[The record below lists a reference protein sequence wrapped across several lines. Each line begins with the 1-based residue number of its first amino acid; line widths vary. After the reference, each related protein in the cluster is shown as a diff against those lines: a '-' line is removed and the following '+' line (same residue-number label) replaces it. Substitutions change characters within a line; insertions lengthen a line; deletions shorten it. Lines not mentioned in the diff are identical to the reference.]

1 MTTKK
6 TSGMIES
13 ASRFSLVIVGRS
25 YEISAISKCFESTA
39 VQVYGLPTDMIPR
52 SGNFNEEPLAGPLC
66 ILPLCHDYKE
76 HLVKSKLILEG
87 GCVLFPEGESA
98 KIETDRIFAFDLA
111 KKVGLPVASSYLF
124 EAKAAMNF
132 VNESEV
138 PIVLKN
144 PRCPARDGVFTSI
157 FHSKSTARA
166 FLKELPQESSV
177 FLQEH
182 VSGSEISHTA
192 FVSGENISSLV
203 TSREFKAISPE
214 SGELLMPPIAG
225 ISEVDPDD
233 QYGLAK
239 QLLHP
244 LRSWL
249 STVGYRG
256 FLQVSAILAENVC
269 SIIEFNIRLGVTV
282 GPLLLQ
288 QLKNPSRFIESIAFG
303 ECVEVEV
310 EEGRGWACSLTPIP
324 DEETEMVSKGSQPQA
339 FFGFGGTRNFASDSL
354 KQKIELVRPDLVNQI
369 PGDFE
374 ATPWVD

>member
-6 TSGMIES
+6 TPGMIES
-13 ASRFSLVIVGRS
+13 TSRFSLVVVGRS

-39 VQVYGLPTDMIPR
+39 VQVYGLPTDIIRR

-76 HLVKSKLILEG
+76 HLAKSKLILKG
-87 GCVLFPEGESA
+87 GCVLFPEGEAA

-132 VNESEV
+132 VNESEF

-144 PRCPARDGVFTSI
+144 PRCPARDGVSTSI
-157 FHSKSTARA
+157 FHSRSTALA
-166 FLKELPQESSV
+166 FLQDLPQESNV

-182 VSGSEISHTA
+182 ISGSEISHTA
-192 FVSGENISSLV
+192 FVSGKNITSLV
-203 TSREFKAISPE
+203 TSREFKATCPE
-214 SGELLMPPIAG
+214 SSELLMPPIAG
-225 ISEVDPDD
+225 ISEVDLDD

-249 STVGYRG
+249 STVGYGG
-256 FLQVSAILAENVC
+256 FLQVSAILAENSCPV
-269 SIIEFNIRLGVTV
+269 IEFNIRLGVTV
-282 GPLLLQ
+282 GPLFLQ
-288 QLKNPSRFIESIAFG
+288 QLKNPSRFVESIAFG

-310 EEGRGWACSLTPIP
+310 EEERGWACSLTPKL
-324 DEETEMVSKGSQPQA
+324 DEETEVVSEGLQPQA
-339 FFGFGGTRNFASDSL
+339 FYGFGETRKLSSDSL
-354 KQKIELVRPDLVNQI
+354 KQKIQLVRPDLVKQL
-369 PGDFE
+369 PDDFE
-374 ATPWVD
+374 DTFWVK